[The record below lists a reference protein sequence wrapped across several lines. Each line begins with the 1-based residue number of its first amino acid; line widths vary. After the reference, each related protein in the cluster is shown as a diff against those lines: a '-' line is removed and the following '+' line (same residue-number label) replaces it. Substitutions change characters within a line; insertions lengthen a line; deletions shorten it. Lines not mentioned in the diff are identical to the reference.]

1 MEDHVIIP
9 AGLLEE
15 AVTVLLRALGLPG
28 EEAEIVAGTLVD
40 ADLRGVGTHGVFR
53 LKAYAER
60 IIAGGLNP
68 RAKISVVREAATT
81 AVLDADNGFG
91 QIAAYRAAQLAVEKA
106 GQSGA
111 AFIGVRNSSHFGRA
125 GYFTEWIAGHDMI
138 GFCVSNASPRLAPWG
153 GRKKMLGN
161 NPWSAAIPTG
171 GEPIVLDMAN
181 SIAAAG
187 KIRRAAQA
195 GSAIPGGWALDL
207 EGRETTDPLEA
218 LHGVLLPFGAHK
230 GYGITLVAGIL
241 TGVLT
246 GGVWDSQVTPLD
258 EAGRPQQV
266 SHLLAAARISDF
278 MPAEEFKGRVDRI
291 AAEIRMC
298 PPAEGTSAVYVP
310 GDRGREKRSA
320 ALRGGVPLAERTF
333 RSLNDLA
340 DRLGVSLPEGWP
352 GPNLKQA

>member
-1 MEDHVIIP
+1 MEDHVSIP
-9 AGLLEE
+9 AELLEE
-15 AVTVLLRALGLPG
+15 AVTVLLKALGLHG
-28 EEAEIVAGTLVD
+28 EEAKIIAGTLVD
-40 ADLRGVGTHGVFR
+40 ADLRGVSTHGVFR
-53 LKAYAER
+53 LKTYAER

-68 RAKISVVREAATT
+68 RAKISVVREASTM

-125 GYFTEWIAGHDMI
+125 GYFAEWIAGHDMI
-138 GFCVSNASPRLAPWG
+138 GFCFSNASPRLAPWG
-153 GRKKMLGN
+153 GREKMLGN

-181 SIAAAG
+181 SIASAG

-195 GSAIPGGWALDL
+195 GSTIPEGWALDS

-218 LHGVLLPFGAHK
+218 LSGVLLPFGAHK

-246 GGVWDSQVTPLD
+246 GGVWDSQVTPVD
-258 EAGRPQQV
+258 ETGRSQQV
-266 SHLLAAARISDF
+266 SHLLVAVRISDF
-278 MPAEEFKGRVDRI
+278 MPAEEFKEQVNRI
-291 AAEIRMC
+291 AIEIRKC
-298 PPAEGTSAVYVP
+298 PPAEGISAVYVP
-310 GDRGREKRSA
+310 GDRGHEKRSA
-320 ALRGGVPLAERTF
+320 ALQGGVPLAERTF

-340 DRLGVSLPEGWP
+340 DRLGVSLPKGWP
-352 GPNLKQA
+352 LPNQMQV